1 MAEWVS
7 LATGIKTVVDL
18 AKAVLGIAKPLGKT
32 ELVSKVL
39 ELQEAA
45 LDAQGSLQ
53 QAEQENLDL
62 RKRNDALEQALKWK
76 EELEFDTDDQA
87 YRLKLKPDAK
97 NGRFCATC
105 WLGPERRITPL
116 IAKDNVGELFK
127 KIGLRDYSLWYC
139 PACDKWS
146 RRASQLAGH

>member
-62 RKRNDALEQALKWK
+62 RKQNDALQQALKWK

-87 YRLKLKPDAK
+87 YRLKSKPDAK

-105 WLGPERRITPL
+105 WLGPEKRVTPL
-116 IAKDNVGELFK
+116 
-127 KIGLRDYSLWYC
+127 
-139 PACDKWS
+139 
-146 RRASQLAGH
+146 